1 MMTRLRNMSMAF
13 LIILVLAFVGLMVF
27 QWGMDFSGMKG
38 RSTTVGKIDG
48 KKISITQFQKAVQQA
63 YLAEKQKTGKEPDE
77 QRMQQL
83 RDQVWESL
91 IQQILFDREIKKHKL
106 KFTDKELAMYIM
118 NNPPQELQKN
128 PNFLTD
134 GKFDMAKYQAA
145 LRNPQINWKPI
156 EDYYRSFL
164 PYQKLQG
171 IVTLAATVTEQEV
184 RDEFMRQNMKAR
196 LEYLEAPV
204 AGFSK
209 EKFTFSDA
217 ELQKYYED
225 HKEDFK
231 VEERRK
237 LNYVVFST
245 QPTAR
250 DSARTYRMAED
261 VLKEARQ
268 GADFAK
274 LADEN
279 SEDPSVQSNHGDL
292 GYFTKDAMV
301 PAFANAAFSG
311 KPGDIVG
318 PVKTRFGLHIIKIV
332 DRKREKGVLKVRAS
346 HILLKFEAGAD
357 TKETARYKAKNF
369 KETAEQKDFNFAAD
383 EVKAHINQ
391 TPDITKGIY
400 IPGFGNLPHV
410 VKWAFKADK
419 DEISEVYRTPRGYAV
434 FQVAEIKP
442 KGYRPFSEV
451 KSIISNRM
459 SLEKRK
465 ALARAYLEKF
475 APEVQQGKSF
485 EAIAKED
492 TAKILRHN
500 TTAEFALGAVI
511 PGIGISNEIMAAAF
525 KLPLKKVSRIMMT
538 NRGAY
543 FVRPIKRTPFDSSAY
558 ASQYQAI
565 RNRLLQQRQQ
575 QVFIKW
581 YNHLKENAHIEDN
594 RDLFY
599 RG

>member
-1 MMTRLRNMSMAF
+1 MAF

-27 QWGMDFSGMKG
+27 QWGMDFSGIRG
-38 RSTTVGKIDG
+38 RSNTVGKIDG

-63 YLAEKQKTGKEPDE
+63 YIAEKQKTGKEPDE
-77 QRMQQL
+77 QRMQAL

-106 KFTDKELAMYIM
+106 QYTDKELAMYIM
-118 NNPPQELQKN
+118 NNPPQELRKN

-156 EDYYRSFL
+156 EDYYRSYL

-171 IVTLAATVTEQEV
+171 IVALAATVTEQEV
-184 RDEFMRQNMKAR
+184 RDEFIRQNMKAR

-209 EKFTFSDA
+209 KKFDFSDA
-217 ELQKYYED
+217 DLQKYYQD
-225 HKEDFK
+225 HKDDFK

-237 LNYVVFST
+237 LNYVIFST
-245 QPTAR
+245 MPTAR
-250 DSARTYRMAED
+250 DSARTYRIAED

-292 GYFTKDAMV
+292 GYFTKEAMV
-301 PAFANAAFSG
+301 APFANAAFSG

-318 PVKTRFGLHIIKIV
+318 PIKTRFGLHIIKII
-332 DRKREKGVLKVRAS
+332 DRKREHGVLKVRAS
-346 HILLKFEAGAD
+346 HILIKFEAGAD
-357 TKETARYKAKNF
+357 TKENARYKAKNF
-369 KETAEQKDFNFAAD
+369 KETAQEKDFNFAAD
-383 EVKAHINQ
+383 ESKIHINQ
-391 TPDITKGIY
+391 TSEITKGSY
-400 IPGFGNLPHV
+400 IPGLGNLPHV
-410 VKWAFKADK
+410 VRWTFKADK
-419 DEISEVYRTPRGYAV
+419 GEISEVYRTPRGYAV

-442 KGYRPFSEV
+442 KGFRPFTEV
-451 KSIISNRM
+451 KSIIKNRL

-465 ALARAYLEKF
+465 ELARNYLEKF
-475 APEVQQGKSF
+475 APEVRQGKSF

-492 TAKILRHN
+492 TAKILRYN

-525 KLPLKKVSRIMMT
+525 KLPLKNVSRIMMT
-538 NRGAY
+538 DRGAY
-543 FVRPIKRTPFDSSAY
+543 FVRPIKRTSFDSSAY

-565 RNRLLQQRQQ
+565 RNRLLQQKQQ